1 MSENKN
7 SENQAEKS
15 DNNQSTGGINPNSK
29 MEIILFKN
37 EILTDIKKT
46 EKILVDRYSKINETI
61 EEKLARY
68 DKKIQELNEKYQELP
83 KKSDENIMNETINK
97 MLSFQDLTKDNQI
110 TTDVKI
116 GNLEK
121 DMYNNVSRID
131 KILAD
136 SVIYPGVIGGISKFK
151 TFHEFMDYLLAQ
163 ASQNITFRD
172 KSTLDLKS
180 YKIKLESLIKTFKS
194 QFENIM
200 KEIHSFTRKSVSE
213 CEDRIK
219 LLLDRVDERI
229 KETRVENATFMFD
242 FQKTIDDLNK
252 ELVKMGELKNELY
265 KKFDDKVDEIK
276 EDNKNVLENFGN
288 YKREF
293 YIVKDR
299 ITQLAGFIKD
309 IRFRTNIGK
318 KVRRGEFYS
327 MAKKLDFNKEQKL
340 KDMKYAESDEIFK
353 DNWLTPKEQ
362 LKKAALYESGLKKY
376 IKGEIDVSEINILTF
391 KDKRRP
397 SRLERRENNLKN
409 DIQMINQ
416 NNDEIKNEEK
426 EKKSKKINKK
436 EKNQIKNKNS
446 NKLKKKEENKEEE
459 EEEEE
464 EEYEEEEDYEE
475 EEEFEEE
482 EYEEESN
489 QNMSYDYIKN
499 LLDEDDEND
508 EEENDK
514 DEIINEKIKSRIGL
528 TKIKLKPRENSAKN
542 KNKKEISK
550 RFPEMGFEIKE
561 NKKENKIRIK
571 NKIENEK
578 YYKQNK
584 NELVDEKKNNK
595 KTRNQKS
602 DKKVQKSNNHHI
614 KNKPYPEYA
623 NNNNT
628 YSQKIEK
635 YSYNDNV
642 IKEEEENYSN
652 YSNRG
657 ENYENS
663 NKKRK
668 INKNSYNKINIDKK
682 KIHNYKDSNISP
694 KNNPLK
700 KDENINN
707 KEKES
712 NNKDYKNEIKNEN
725 LLNKNINNNN
735 ESYHQMDKNYKNK
748 DDNRIIDNNNN
759 NINYNSGNHYEPI
772 RIKQKNENKTSYIS
786 SGNQAYNEY
795 GNHQFNDNDNN
806 FNEKDNNMNYE
817 KNNNQFYNNEDN
829 KFNNSNGYNIEKFHH
844 YQMNNKNNEY
854 NDNNY
859 QKNNNGLDD
868 MNNNINNY
876 NIISKNN
883 KGLIRNYNNNNMTN
897 NLNNSFENKNNLYA
911 KDINPINND
920 KINSNKNNH
929 YRSSSIDSYPKSK
942 PSSNTFKN
950 IYYNDNNYKN
960 NYGLDDSAH
969 FNGKNKILNPNKST
983 ILKYYKEYNL
993 LNNNSNINQRLNSNT
1008 MFNFTKN
1015 ASSLNLFSNTKKN
1028 FNIEEQNSF
1037 INNSFKNEDIPK
1049 LNPNFSTIDI
1059 SRKQGKSIF
1068 GSSTNF
1074 NNNSPSNL
1082 KINQNKNVIFPK
1094 QINNRNYQGN
1104 KNTLFKNYDNNL
1116 NINEKVISSP
1126 FQIYQTYQKD
1136 KKGNNINNQSLKTGK
1151 RILFDLNKDK
1161 KDKKNSFGVQNNL
1174 YNIKENEAQLLQNL
1188 VINLQNNIPEY
1199 DKHFINENDVKY
1211 MKNKAY
1217 GKNNKI

>member
-68 DKKIQELNEKYQELP
+68 DKKIQELNEKFQELP
-83 KKSDENIMNETINK
+83 KKSDENIMNDTINK

-110 TTDVKI
+110 TTDIKI

-151 TFHEFMDYLLAQ
+151 TFHEFMDYLLTQ

-200 KEIHSFTRKSVSE
+200 KEIHSFTKKSVSE
-213 CEDRIK
+213 CEDRII
-219 LLLDRVDERI
+219 LLLERVDERI
-229 KETRVENATFMFD
+229 KETRVENAKFMFD

-265 KKFDDKVDEIK
+265 KKFDDKVDEMK
-276 EDNKNVLENFGN
+276 EDNKNVVENFGN

-340 KDMKYAESDEIFK
+340 KDMRYAESDEIFN
-353 DNWLTPKEQ
+353 DNWLTPKDQ
-362 LKKAALYESGLKKY
+362 LKKATLYESGLKKY
-376 IKGEIDVSEINILTF
+376 IKGEIDISEINILTF

-397 SRLERRENNLKN
+397 SRSERRENNLKN
-409 DIQMINQ
+409 DNHQINE

-426 EKKSKKINKK
+426 EKKNQKANKK
-436 EKNQIKNKNS
+436 EKNQIRNNNS
-446 NKLKKKEENKEEE
+446 NKLKKKEENKG
-459 EEEEE
+459 EEE
-464 EEYEEEEDYEE
+464 EEYEEEEYEE
-475 EEEFEEE
+475 EEEEELEEE
-482 EYEEESN
+482 EDDEYKEESN

-508 EEENDK
+508 EEDEK
-514 DEIINEKIKSRIGL
+514 DENINGKIKSRIGL
-528 TKIKLKPRENSAKN
+528 SKITLKPRENSAKN

-550 RFPEMGFEIKE
+550 SFPKMGFEIKE
-561 NKKENKIRIK
+561 NKKESKIRIK
-571 NKIENEK
+571 NKNETEK

-584 NELVDEKKNNK
+584 NDLADDKKNNK
-595 KTRNQKS
+595 KLKNQNS
-602 DKKVQKSNNHHI
+602 EKKVRKLNNHRI
-614 KNKPYPEYA
+614 RNKPHPEYS
-623 NNNNT
+623 NNNNNHP
-628 YSQKIEK
+628 YNQKIEK
-635 YSYNDNV
+635 YSFNDNV

-652 YSNRG
+652 YSNRE

-668 INKNSYNKINIDKK
+668 INKNSYNKINSDKK
-682 KIHNYKDSNISP
+682 RIQNYKDSNISP
-694 KNNPLK
+694 KNNSLN
-700 KDENINN
+700 KDENNKN

-712 NNKDYKNEIKNEN
+712 YNKDEIKNAN
-725 LLNKNINNNN
+725 LL
-735 ESYHQMDKNYKNK
+735 
-748 DDNRIIDNNNN
+748 NNNN
-759 NINYNSGNHYEPI
+759 NHESYHHMEKNYNNNDDNRNIDNNTNYNIGNHYEPI
-772 RIKQKNENKTSYIS
+772 KIKQKNENKNSYYS
-786 SGNQAYNEY
+786 NGKQVYNEY
-795 GNHQFNDNDNN
+795 GNHQYNN
-806 FNEKDNNMNYE
+806 NYNE
-817 KNNNQFYNNEDN
+817 KNNNMNLENNNKQNYNYEDN
-829 KFNNSNGYNIEKFHH
+829 KFYNNNGYNNEKIQY
-844 YQMNNKNNEY
+844 YQMNNNNNEY
-854 NDNNY
+854 NSNNY
-859 QKNNNGLDD
+859 HQNNNGLDD
-868 MNNNINNY
+868 KNYNNNY
-876 NIISKNN
+876 NMIPKSN
-883 KGLIRNYNNNNMTN
+883 KGLTRNYNNNMSN
-897 NLNNSFENKNNLYA
+897 NLNSSFENMNNLYP

-920 KINSNKNNH
+920 KINNSKNNH
-929 YRSSSIDSYPKSK
+929 YKSSSIDSYPKSK
-942 PSSNTFKN
+942 PLSNIIKN

-960 NYGLDDSAH
+960 NYGLDDSTNL
-969 FNGKNKILNPNKST
+969 NGKTKILNPNRST
-983 ILKYYKEYNL
+983 ILKYNKEYNL

-1008 MFNFTKN
+1008 MFNFSKN
-1015 ASSLNLFSNTKKN
+1015 ASTLNLFSNTKKK
-1028 FNIEEQNSF
+1028 FNIEEQNSS
-1037 INNSFKNEDIPK
+1037 INNSFKNEDISK
-1049 LNPNFSTIDI
+1049 INPNFSTIDI
-1059 SRKQGKSIF
+1059 SRKQGKPLF

-1074 NNNSPSNL
+1074 NNNSPNNL
-1082 KINQNKNVIFPK
+1082 KINQNKNILFPK
-1094 QINNRNYQGN
+1094 QVNNRNYQGN
-1104 KNTLFKNYDNNL
+1104 KNTMFEKYDKNL

-1161 KDKKNSFGVQNNL
+1161 KDKKNNFGVQNNL